1 VFLPVTPDYPF
12 QKVAAAIRGAVARG
26 ELAPGDRLP
35 TQRALQHA
43 FGVSKF
49 TVVEALR
56 VLEAD
61 GLVRVE
67 VGRAGG
73 AVVLDS
79 SRHSLSRSIGLLL
92 DMDQVNLD
100 EVRELRAT
108 VETRVAR
115 LAARRARPPQV
126 AHLEALLAELEAL
139 EVAAEAET
147 ESGAEPA
154 AGGGPVPPPAA
165 ARFGALDLEFH
176 TSLAEASGNRLLHA
190 CMDVL
195 YHHVLRFVAR
205 VDLAEIAHLNRS
217 LRRLLDGGIK
227 AGSADVA
234 ARAMEQHLKD
244 SYRIIAAAGQRE
256 GAAPGGAAGGGQ
268 PAATGAARGITRGR
282 E

>member
-1 VFLPVTPDYPF
+1 VFQPVSPDYPF

-26 ELAPGDRLP
+26 ELAPGDRQP
-35 TQRALQHA
+35 TQRALQQA

-73 AVVLDS
+73 AVVLDP

-92 DMDQVNLD
+92 DMDQVNLE

-115 LAARRARPPQV
+115 LAARRARPAHV
-126 AHLEALLAELEAL
+126 AHLEALLGRLEAL
-139 EVAAEAET
+139 EAAAADERGDRGRPAP
-147 ESGAEPA
+147 EPD
-154 AGGGPVPPPAA
+154 A

-176 TSLAEASGNRLLHA
+176 TALAEASGNRLLHA

-195 YHHVLRFVAR
+195 YHHAIRFVAP

-217 LRRLLDGGIK
+217 LRRLLDRGIK
-227 AGSADVA
+227 AGSPEAA

-244 SYRIIAAAGQRE
+244 SYRIIAAAGQRA
-256 GAAPGGAAGGGQ
+256 GAEAGGAGGGGAR
-268 PAATGAARGITRGR
+268 AAAVAARRVT
-282 E
+282 